1 MGVEFQQWLL
11 VRDLDWLPS
20 TDTAARATAVLSQ
33 WGLGDRFVVT
43 DRDDIEWD
51 DPEYGFVTVGVAG
64 FLHELPALPAN
75 AVIQPVGG
83 LVQGEVVHRIV
94 GRSWYDG
101 VRPEDQY
108 LQRVTLVLG
117 HRYNVF
123 DARETGYTDVLEPAR
138 DERGAPVDGLERHV
152 TAYRGLDR
160 LGLER
165 HERPVTTRAPSR
177 EHYPSPPAVVAPVT
191 RFAWG
196 DGSVHPS
203 FSGCFRSGLGL
214 DLGKSLAAALD
225 GPGRLP
231 GRAFVASLEEAF
243 RTDLVEAGHYY

>member
-11 VRDLDWLPS
+11 VRDLDWLPAP
-20 TDTAARATAVLSQ
+20 DTAARVTAVLTQ

-43 DRDDIEWD
+43 NLDDIEWD

-64 FLHELPALPAN
+64 FLHQLPLPPAN
-75 AVIQPVGG
+75 AVIQPVGP
-83 LVQGEVVHRIV
+83 LIQGEAVHRIV
-94 GRSWYDG
+94 GRSWFDG
-101 VRPEDQY
+101 VQPEDQY

-117 HRYNVF
+117 LRYHVF

-138 DERGAPVDGLERHV
+138 DERGAQVDPRELHV
-152 TAYRGLDR
+152 TGYRDLDR

-165 HERPVTTRAPSR
+165 GERPLTTRTPSR
-177 EHYPSPPAVVAPVT
+177 EHYPSPPAVVAPRT
-191 RFAWG
+191 RFAWS

-203 FSGCFRSGLGL
+203 FSGCFRSALGL

-225 GPGRLP
+225 GPGLLP
-231 GRAFVASLEEAF
+231 GRAFVSALEDAF
-243 RTDLVEAGHYY
+243 RTELVEAGHYY